1 MTKSILISIKP
12 EHLINILNGKKTL
25 ELRKSVPK
33 DYKGWVYIYC
43 TKSGGQG
50 LIHHQ
55 RVDLDF
61 LGQYEEEEHYSLFDY
76 RIQFDFF
83 GRHLNGSVVARF
95 WFDDFEIYSFGTNI
109 YERYIHN
116 SNEYDIPYND
126 LNKLELNYRN
136 VVSYGNEKTLYAW
149 HIKNLEIFDKPLA
162 LKNFYKHDNKWSIHY
177 KMWERLN
184 HDDLG
189 KYVLI
194 RPPQSYQFVYVKE
207 DDIANI

>member
-12 EHLINILNGKKTL
+12 EHLINILNDKKTL

-33 DYKGWVYIYC
+33 DFKGWVYIYC

-61 LGQYEEEEHYSLFDY
+61 IGQYEEEEHYSLFDY

-83 GRHLNGSVVARF
+83 GRHLNGSIVARF
-95 WFDDFEIYSFGTNI
+95 WFDEYTT
-109 YERYIHN
+109 YEYLN
-116 SNEYDIPYND
+116 NEYLTYAKEQNA
-126 LNKLELNYRN
+126 LCL
-136 VVSYGNEKTLYAW
+136 SYYTIKEYGQGKTLYAW
-149 HIKNLEIFDKPLA
+149 HIKQLEIFDKPLA

-184 HDDLG
+184 HNDLG
-189 KYVLI
+189 KYALS
-194 RPPQSYQFVYVKE
+194 RPPQSYQFVYIKE
-207 DDIANI
+207 LDICKQHN